1 MKEMLRGLFLF
12 SILLAGTDMAR
23 GAMECPRPPLIMTG
37 VNMNVAAH
45 DPAAPIVLALD
56 RAVDM
61 VPYTDPNTG
70 QKATAPYDFRWFLSS
85 INIAGGRYGLG
96 ALLTGEYGSGGQVK
110 WEGAQLIITPEAPL
124 EPGTQ
129 YVLWVFKYI
138 SMGGEACP
146 RLGSRVFI
154 KTAGEAPNDGNPI
167 REINL
172 SAIWHG
178 NTNGMQ
184 RLTGTVTDIHPKLE
198 LVSLDTQE
206 QGKIQIILDDGS
218 FIMKGEKV
226 LGKSDLK
233 PGDSVQAEFFGE
245 RLVWILVN

>member
-1 MKEMLRGLFLF
+1 
-12 SILLAGTDMAR
+12 
-23 GAMECPRPPLIMTG
+23 
-37 VNMNVAAH
+37 
-45 DPAAPIVLALD
+45 
-56 RAVDM
+56 
-61 VPYTDPNTG
+61 
-70 QKATAPYDFRWFLSS
+70 
-85 INIAGGRYGLG
+85 
-96 ALLTGEYGSGGQVK
+96 
-110 WEGAQLIITPEAPL
+110 APL

-138 SMGGEACP
+138 SMGGEPCP

-154 KTAGEAPNDGNPI
+154 KTAGEAPKDGNPI

-172 SAIWHG
+172 SAVWRG
-178 NTNGMQ
+178 STNGMQ
-184 RLTGTVTDIHPKLE
+184 RLTGTVTDVHPKLE
-198 LVSLDTQE
+198 IVSLDTQE